1 MTVSSLVFPSFLST
15 PAYENKKVTFKALT
29 PNAFDISDSN
39 VAANALKETIDYIGA
54 KGKGGQI
61 AADVINNI
69 KNNGFGIPDGFNL
82 DSSVTLPYPTSLSDN
97 QNHNWENT
105 EGAIAQITNNILSP
119 SGGGSS
125 DPDDDDGKGGKGGK
139 GGKKK
144 KKGVTAALL
153 KKVLGDGKKMYGAA
167 LNEFGVR
174 KAIIDPGYFQNYN
187 GSTPRSFTMAYTLV
201 PQSQKEAQT
210 IKDIILWFKQYSS
223 PTFVPNTPIMGAP
236 FIFNISFAGNQYI
249 TDMFKMDKCVLTGI
263 SVDYASDGSFMLY
276 KDGFPKQI
284 GLTLNF
290 AEVELKYAQDYAGLV
305 KKTIPDN
312 RSKLSHNKNTNG
324 SPNKNTNRSPNKN
337 TNGNPFWTF

>member
-1 MTVSSLVFPSFLST
+1 MTISSLVFPSFLST
-15 PAYENKKVTFKALT
+15 PAYENKKVTFKALK
-29 PNAFDISDSN
+29 PSPFNRSDSN
-39 VAANALKETIDYIGA
+39 VVAKALQETVDYVEHNT
-54 KGKGGQI
+54 GKKI
-61 AADVINNI
+61 PNLVNSI

-105 EGAIAQITNNILSP
+105 EGSIAQITNNILSP
-119 SGGGSS
+119 SGGSS
-125 DPDDDDGKGGKGGK
+125 GGNGGNGGKGGK
-139 GGKKK
+139 QSKGKSFIS
-144 KKGVTAALL
+144 AFL
-153 KKVLGDGKKMYGAA
+153 KKVIGDGKKMYGAA
-167 LNEFGVR
+167 LNEFGAR

-223 PTFVPNTPIMGAP
+223 PTYVPKTPIMGAP
-236 FIFNISFAGNQYI
+236 FIFTISFAGNQYI

-290 AEVELKYAQDYAGLV
+290 AEVEIKYAQDYAGLV

-312 RSKLSHNKNTNG
+312 RSKLGSTG
-324 SPNKNTNRSPNKN
+324 SPKKKY
-337 TNGNPFWTF
+337 

>member
-1 MTVSSLVFPSFLST
+1 M
-15 PAYENKKVTFKALT
+15 
-29 PNAFDISDSN
+29 
-39 VAANALKETIDYIGA
+39 
-54 KGKGGQI
+54 
-61 AADVINNI
+61 NNI

-97 QNHNWENT
+97 QSHNWVNT
-105 EGAIAQITNNILSP
+105 EGAIAQITSNILNP

-125 DPDDDDGKGGKGGK
+125 DPGGKNGKGKGKSL
-139 GGKKK
+139 
-144 KKGVTAALL
+144 TSAFL

-223 PTFVPNTPIMGAP
+223 PTFVPNSPLMGAP

-290 AEVELKYAQDYAGLV
+290 AEVEIKYAQDYAGLV

-312 RSKLSHNKNTNG
+312 RSKLGHNSNIKRRKNV
-324 SPNKNTNRSPNKN
+324 SIP
-337 TNGNPFWTF
+337 

>member
-29 PNAFDISDSN
+29 PTAFDISDAN
-39 VAANALKETIDYIGA
+39 VAANALKETIDYIESTS
-54 KGKGGQI
+54 KGGKI
-61 AADVINNI
+61 AADVANNI

-82 DSSVTLPYPTSLSDN
+82 DSSVTLPYPISLSDN
-97 QNHNWENT
+97 QNHNWVNT
-105 EGAIAQITNNILSP
+105 EGTIAQVTNNILSP
-119 SGGGSS
+119 S
-125 DPDDDDGKGGKGGK
+125 KGGNGGK
-139 GGKKK
+139 QNKQSKIAK
-144 KKGVTAALL
+144 AKGFASALL
-153 KKVLGDGKKMYGAA
+153 KNVLGDGKKMYAAA
-167 LNEFGVR
+167 LNDLGVR
-174 KAIIDPGYFQNYN
+174 KAIIDPGYFQNYT
-187 GSTPRSFTMAYTLV
+187 GSTPRTFTMAYTLI

-284 GLTLNF
+284 GLALNF

-312 RSKLSHNKNTNG
+312 RSNLSSKNG
-324 SPNKNTNRSPNKN
+324 SNNNINRRNVSIPKP
-337 TNGNPFWTF
+337 TP

>member
-15 PAYENKKVTFKALT
+15 PAYENKKVTFKALK
-29 PNAFDISDSN
+29 PSVFNISDSN
-39 VAANALKETIDYIGA
+39 VAARALQDTIDYVGD

-61 AADVINNI
+61 TADYINNI

-105 EGAIAQITNNILSP
+105 EGAIALITNNILNP
-119 SGGGSS
+119 SGGGN
-125 DPDDDDGKGGKGGK
+125 GNGGKGDPGNP
-139 GGKKK
+139 GGVIKKAK
-144 KKGVTAALL
+144 NFTSTFL

-290 AEVELKYAQDYAGLV
+290 AEAEIKYAQDYAGLV

-312 RSKLSHNKNTNG
+312 RSKLGSKG
-324 SPNKNTNRSPNKN
+324 SPNNNIKKRNVRIPQN
-337 TNGNPFWTF
+337 

>member
-29 PNAFDISDSN
+29 PSAFDLSDSN
-39 VAANALKETIDYIGA
+39 VAAKALQDTIDYVKD

-61 AADVINNI
+61 TADFINNI

-82 DSSVTLPYPTSLSDN
+82 DSSVTLPYPISLSDN

-105 EGAIAQITNNILSP
+105 EGLLAQLSNNFLSA
-119 SGGGSS
+119 SGESLSNRGG
-125 DPDDDDGKGGKGGK
+125 DDDKGDKGDK
-139 GGKKK
+139 GGKKGG
-144 KKGVTAALL
+144 KKGFKAAFV
-153 KKVLGDGKKMYGAA
+153 KKVLGDGKKFYSA
-167 LNEFGVR
+167 LMNSLGVR
-174 KAIIDPGYFQNYN
+174 KAVIDPGYFQNYN

-223 PTFVPNTPIMGAP
+223 PTFVPKTPLMGAP

-249 TDMFKMDKCVLTGI
+249 SDMFKMDKCVLTGI
-263 SVDYASDGSFMLY
+263 SVDYASDGAFMLY

-284 GLTLNF
+284 GLALNF

-305 KKTIPDN
+305 KKKVPDN
-312 RSKLSHNKNTNG
+312 RSKLGSKNSSNKDTKKSPNRDTKNSSNKNT
-324 SPNKNTNRSPNKN
+324 K
-337 TNGNPFWTF
+337 

>member
-29 PNAFDISDSN
+29 PNAFDVSDAN
-39 VAANALKETIDYIGA
+39 VAANALKEAIDYVGS

-61 AADVINNI
+61 AADVTNNI
-69 KNNGFGIPDGFNL
+69 KNNAFGIPDGFNL
-82 DSSVTLPYPTSLSDN
+82 DSSVTLPYPISLSDN

-119 SGGGSS
+119 SGGGNGGSS
-125 DPDDDDGKGGKGGK
+125 DPGDPGSKKNNSGKF
-139 GGKKK
+139 KKAQK
-144 KKGVTAALL
+144 FASAVL
-153 KKVLGDGKKMYGAA
+153 KKVLGDGKKMYGATM
-167 LNEFGVR
+167 NEMGVR

-201 PQSQKEAQT
+201 PQSQKDAQT

-284 GLTLNF
+284 GLALNF

-312 RSKLSHNKNTNG
+312 RSNLGHNNNIKKRNVSIHKYT
-324 SPNKNTNRSPNKN
+324 P
-337 TNGNPFWTF
+337 

>member
-15 PAYENKKVTFKALT
+15 PAYEKKKVTFKALK
-29 PNAFDISDSN
+29 PSVFNASDSN
-39 VAANALKETIDYIGA
+39 VAANALQDTIDYINEQ
-54 KGKGGQI
+54 GKGGQI
-61 AADVINNI
+61 ATDAINNI

-105 EGAIAQITNNILSP
+105 EGAIAQITNNILNP
-119 SGGGSS
+119 SGGGN
-125 DPDDDDGKGGKGGK
+125 GNGGKGDPGSK
-139 GGKKK
+139 GGIIKKAK
-144 KKGVTAALL
+144 NFSSAFL

-201 PQSQKEAQT
+201 PQSQKDAQT

-223 PTFVPNTPIMGAP
+223 PTYVPNTPIMGAP
-236 FIFNISFAGNQYI
+236 FVFNISFAGNQYI

-284 GLTLNF
+284 GLALNF

-312 RSKLSHNKNTNG
+312 RSKLGSKG
-324 SPNKNTNRSPNKN
+324 SPNNNIKKRNVRIS
-337 TNGNPFWTF
+337 

>member
-1 MTVSSLVFPSFLST
+1 MTIASLVFPSFLST
-15 PAYENKKVTFKALT
+15 PAYENKKVTFKALK
-29 PNAFDISDSN
+29 PSAFDISDSN
-39 VAANALKETIDYIGA
+39 VAANALKDTIDYVEN
-54 KGKGGQI
+54 KGGKNTQ
-61 AADVINNI
+61 DFINNI

-97 QNHNWENT
+97 QSHNWVNT

-119 SGGGSS
+119 SGGSS
-125 DPDDDDGKGGKGGK
+125 GGN
-139 GGKKK
+139 GGKKSNGGK
-144 KKGVTAALL
+144 KNKVKSFASAFL

-236 FIFNISFAGNQYI
+236 FVFNISFAGNQYI

-290 AEVELKYAQDYAGLV
+290 AEVELKFAQDYAGLV

-312 RSKLSHNKNTNG
+312 RSKLGHNKNTNG
-324 SPNKNTNRSPNKN
+324 RSNKNTK
-337 TNGNPFWTF
+337 TL

>member
-1 MTVSSLVFPSFLST
+1 MTISSLVFPSFLST

-29 PNAFDISDSN
+29 PSAFNLSDAN
-39 VAANALKETIDYIGA
+39 VGAKALQDAIDYVGD
-54 KGKGGQI
+54 KGGKNTQ
-61 AADVINNI
+61 DFINNI

-97 QNHNWENT
+97 QSHNWVNT
-105 EGAIAQITNNILSP
+105 EGAIAKITNNILSP
-119 SGGGSS
+119 SGGSS
-125 DPDDDDGKGGKGGK
+125 GGN
-139 GGKKK
+139 GGKKSNGGKQSKVK
-144 KKGVTAALL
+144 KFASAFL

-187 GSTPRSFTMAYTLV
+187 GSTPRSFTMAYILV

-236 FIFNISFAGNQYI
+236 FVFNISFAGNQYI

-290 AEVELKYAQDYAGLV
+290 AEAELKFAQDYAGLV

-312 RSKLSHNKNTNG
+312 RSKLGHKG
-324 SPNKNTNRSPNKN
+324 SSN
-337 TNGNPFWTF
+337 

>member
-15 PAYENKKVTFKALT
+15 PAYENKKVTFKALK
-29 PNAFDISDSN
+29 PSMFDVSDSN
-39 VAANALKETIDYIGA
+39 VAANALKDTVDYVRN

-61 AADVINNI
+61 TADFINNI

-97 QNHNWENT
+97 QSHNWVNT

-119 SGGGSS
+119 SGGSS
-125 DPDDDDGKGGKGGK
+125 GGN
-139 GGKKK
+139 GGKKSNGGK
-144 KKGVTAALL
+144 QSKVKSFTSAFL

-236 FIFNISFAGNQYI
+236 FVFNISFAGNQYI

-263 SVDYASDGSFMLY
+263 SVDYASDGSFMLF

-284 GLTLNF
+284 GLALNF
-290 AEVELKYAQDYAGLV
+290 AEVELKYAQEYAGLTREEITD
-305 KKTIPDN
+305 KRN
-312 RSKLSHNKNTNG
+312 KLENSSDTKA
-324 SPNKNTNRSPNKN
+324 
-337 TNGNPFWTF
+337 